1 LTCSRY
7 VQPIAA
13 VNNILQNKLH
23 KMRLTLFSEKNK
35 AGLRQMEGHMVY
47 TMDEIRVRLADRK
60 LPVVADACGIP
71 YPTLWRLM
79 VGRQEAK
86 QSVLQALTNYIG
98 GTHGNAQ

>member
-1 LTCSRY
+1 MAI
-7 VQPIAA
+7 P
-13 VNNILQNKLH
+13 
-23 KMRLTLFSEKNK
+23 EKYGFGIIK
-35 AGLRQMEGHMVY
+35 WRDHMVY
-47 TMDEIRVRLADRK
+47 TMDEIQSGWRDRK

-86 QSVLQALTNYIG
+86 QSTLEALTNYIG

>member
-1 LTCSRY
+1 
-7 VQPIAA
+7 
-13 VNNILQNKLH
+13 
-23 KMRLTLFSEKNK
+23 MRLTLFYGAEKYWLGCDK
-35 AGLRQMEGHMVY
+35 WRDYHMVY
-47 TMDEIRVRLADRK
+47 TMDEIQGRLADRK

-86 QSVLQALTNYIG
+86 QSTLEALTNYIG

>member
-1 LTCSRY
+1 MGLELST
-7 VQPIAA
+7 
-13 VNNILQNKLH
+13 
-23 KMRLTLFSEKNK
+23 E
-35 AGLRQMEGHMVY
+35 AGMIY

-86 QSVLQALTNYIG
+86 QSVLEALTNYIG

>member
-1 LTCSRY
+1 LFD
-7 VQPIAA
+7 QQ
-13 VNNILQNKLH
+13 NIGFELSTEAD
-23 KMRLTLFSEKNK
+23 MI
-35 AGLRQMEGHMVY
+35 Y

-86 QSVLQALTNYIG
+86 QSTLEALTNYLG